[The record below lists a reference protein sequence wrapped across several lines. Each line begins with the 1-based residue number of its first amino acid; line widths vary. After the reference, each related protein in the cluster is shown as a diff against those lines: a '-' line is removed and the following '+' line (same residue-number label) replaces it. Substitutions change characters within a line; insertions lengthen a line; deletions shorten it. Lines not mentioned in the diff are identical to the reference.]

1 MKLRLAGIRR
11 KTEFSPNHVVNDLL
25 IINQTAEALKECG
38 AEVTMYDEGMIT
50 PETLKENLI
59 FSMAQGPLGSQT
71 LRKIEQRGAF
81 IINSPVSVMNCY
93 RISMVRL
100 LPEAG
105 IPFPKSVVVATDS
118 DVDPRRAVF
127 TSSKIWIKRGD
138 VHAVH
143 KEDVTLANT
152 DEEELTLL
160 KEFHQ
165 RDIREAVLQEH
176 LDGDTVKFYAV
187 NETDLFHWYYLNGV
201 YHTAFDERRLRDLA
215 TASAEAMGLFVY
227 GGDAII
233 GRDGGVTIIDINDWP
248 SFAPIRDRA
257 AGEIARLIYRKS
269 GERSMN
275 TLTKGNHE

>member
-1 MKLRLAGIRR
+1 MILKFAGIRR

-25 IINQTAEALKECG
+25 IINQTADELRKLNV
-38 AEVTMYDEGMIT
+38 EVAMYDEGMIT
-50 PETLKENLI
+50 PETMKEKI
-59 FSMAQGPLGSQT
+59 VFSMAQGPLGSNT
-71 LRKIEQRGAF
+71 LLKIEQRGTF
-81 IINSPVSVMNCY
+81 IINSPRAVMSCY
-93 RISMVRL
+93 RINMVKR

-118 DVDPRRAVF
+118 DVNGKDAGF
-127 TSSKIWIKRGD
+127 TSSNIWIKRGD

>member
-1 MKLRLAGIRR
+1 MSIRLAGIRR

-25 IINQTAEALKECG
+25 IINQTAEALKELG
-38 AEVTMYDEGMIT
+38 ADVTMYDEGVIT

-59 FSMAQGPLGSQT
+59 FSMAQGPIGSQT
-71 LRKIEQRGAF
+71 LLKIEQRGAF
-81 IINSPVSVMNCY
+81 IINSPRSVMNCY

-105 IPFPKSVVVATDS
+105 IPFPKSVIVATDS
-118 DVDPRRAVF
+118 DVNPRQAGC
-127 TSSKIWIKRGD
+127 TTSKIWIKRGD

-201 YHTAFDERRLRDLA
+201 YQTRFDEAKLRELA
-215 TASAEAMGLFVY
+215 TASARALNLYVY

-233 GRDGGVTIIDINDWP
+233 GKDGSITVIDINDWP
-248 SFAPIRDRA
+248 SFAPIRA
-257 AGEIARLIYRKS
+257 AASRHIAQLIYRKACEHS
-269 GERSMN
+269 GR
-275 TLTKGNHE
+275 

>member
-1 MKLRLAGIRR
+1 MKLLLAGIRR

-25 IINQTAEALKECG
+25 IINQTADALKEIG
-38 AEVTMYDEGMIT
+38 ADVTMYDEGVVT

-59 FSMAQGPLGSQT
+59 FSMAQGPIGSQT
-71 LRKIEQRGAF
+71 LLKIEQRGA
-81 IINSPVSVMNCY
+81 IIVNSPKSVMNCY
-93 RISMVRL
+93 RIRLIRL

-105 IPFPKSVVVATDS
+105 IPFPKSVVVSTDS
-118 DVDPRRAVF
+118 DVNPMQAGF

-160 KEFHQ
+160 KEFQQ

-187 NETDLFHWYYLNGV
+187 RETDLFHWYHLNGV
-201 YHTAFDERRLRDLA
+201 YHTKFDEGRLRELA
-215 TASAEAMGLFVY
+215 SASAEVLKLYVY

-233 GRDGGVTIIDINDWP
+233 GKDGSVTIIDINDWP
-248 SFAPIRDRA
+248 SFAPIRAQASRH
-257 AGEIARLIYRKS
+257 IAQLIYRKTS
-269 GERSMN
+269 EHMASS
-275 TLTKGNHE
+275 